1 LQNYGVIKFVPFFGP
16 PCVYII
22 IDIPSFAVRKETT
35 AERLLRSLIL
45 GSSLMQAL
53 QCSVLGEDPLAF
65 LRNQPQ
71 FMQMRQVIQQNPNLL
86 PTILQQIRQSNPR
99 LLQVSTS
106 RQLPDLV
113 LAYWLILLITLVD
126 VNIQYL
132 VAQNA
137 SVDTVVHVVY

>member
-1 LQNYGVIKFVPFFGP
+1 
-16 PCVYII
+16 VYII

>member
-1 LQNYGVIKFVPFFGP
+1 M
-16 PCVYII
+16 YII